1 MTTAP
6 WVGDPLAFGVG
17 AIVLVAY
24 AFAKSWTESLVTVAH
39 EGRHMAILALTGR
52 GHRGFVLEE
61 GKDQAGNAATDGATE
76 LIDSSFGVGR
86 WMSLL
91 SGYATPPLAG
101 LAGAHALAS
110 GNGWGVLWAGIV
122 LLTVALLWAN
132 NGFARAVTALGL
144 AIVLW
149 VAIAGGPRTQAA
161 TAFAL
166 VWLLLIGGVAQ
177 AIGDRAARTVRRW
190 RRARGSRP
198 SCGGRRGAPSPSCA
212 CGRAGDCSCTTDDDG
227 AATSPRAD
235 RRPSAGRACCG
246 PNGWCR

>member
-17 AIVLVAY
+17 AMVLVAY

-39 EGRHMAILALTGR
+39 EGGHMAILALTGR

-177 AIGDRAARTVRRW
+177 AIGDRGGSDGQKMASSTWIPTFVWWAAWSTLAIVCLW
-190 RRARGSRP
+190 S
-198 SCGGRRGAPSPSCA
+198 GGRLLLHHR
-212 CGRAGDCSCTTDDDG
+212 
-227 AATSPRAD
+227 
-235 RRPSAGRACCG
+235 
-246 PNGWCR
+246 